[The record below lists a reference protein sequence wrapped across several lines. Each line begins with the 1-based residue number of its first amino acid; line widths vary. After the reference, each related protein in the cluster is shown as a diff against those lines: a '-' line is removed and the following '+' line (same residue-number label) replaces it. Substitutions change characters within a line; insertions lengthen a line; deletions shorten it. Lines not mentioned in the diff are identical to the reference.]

1 MVSYLTDYSP
11 GKPGI
16 KPMTFRILLI
26 SLLFSSSAMAFAGND
41 YNYTFINTGFG
52 YNNQNQGTQNFD
64 GTTWFVNGAYKVPSI
79 PVILNAGYAYGR
91 IDKDDIASNVEID
104 GSSYFAGASLL
115 LKPTDRFHVIPSV
128 TSGRLRNGLSVDADE
143 IKDKVTAYTASV
155 SARYHL
161 EQGLWLNSGY
171 IQQYYD
177 RDEDDNT
184 GFFTAGAEY
193 QVDNEWA
200 FGLNY
205 RGNSD
210 QYTTQFFVK
219 LFF

>member
-1 MVSYLTDYSP
+1 
-11 GKPGI
+11 
-16 KPMTFRILLI
+16 MTFRRIFRTLLL
-26 SLLFSSSAMAFAGND
+26 SLLLSTPTIALADND

-52 YNNQNQGTQNFD
+52 YNNQNQGAQNIN
-64 GTTWFVNGAYKVPSI
+64 GATWFVNGAYKIPSI

-91 IDKDDIASNVEID
+91 VDKDDIASNVKID

-143 IKDKVTAYTASV
+143 IKDKVTACTASV

-161 EQGLWLNSGY
+161 DRGLWLNSGY
-171 IQQYYD
+171 MQQYYD
-177 RDEDDNT
+177 QDDDGNT

-193 QVDNEWA
+193 QVDKEWG

-210 QYTTQFFVK
+210 QHTTQLFVK

>member
-1 MVSYLTDYSP
+1 MIFRSCLLPLLLT
-11 GKPGI
+11 
-16 KPMTFRILLI
+16 I
-26 SLLFSSSAMAFAGND
+26 SAIANAGND

-52 YNNQNQGTQNFD
+52 YNNQNQGTQTID
-64 GTTWFVNGAYKVPSI
+64 GTTWFVNGAYKIPSVPL
-79 PVILNAGYAYGR
+79 ILNAGYSYGR
-91 IDKDDIASNVEID
+91 IDKDEVARNVEID
-104 GSSYFAGASLL
+104 GSSYFAGASLI
-115 LKPTDRFHVIPSV
+115 LKPTERFHLIPSV

-143 IKDKVTAYTASV
+143 VKDKLTAYTASV

-161 EQGLWLNSGY
+161 ERGLWLNTGY

-177 RDEDDNT
+177 RNDDQDESNNT

-193 QVDNEWA
+193 QVDKEWG

-219 LFF
+219 FFF

>member
-1 MVSYLTDYSP
+1 M
-11 GKPGI
+11 I
-16 KPMTFRILLI
+16 FRALLL
-26 SLLFSSSAMAFAGND
+26 SFLLSTSALAFAGND

-52 YNNQNQGTQNFD
+52 YNNQSQGTQNID
-64 GTTWFVNGAYKVPSI
+64 GTTWFLNGAYKIPSI
-79 PVILNAGYAYGR
+79 PVILNAGYSYGR
-91 IDKDDIASNVEID
+91 IDKHEVASNVEID

-115 LKPTDRFHVIPSV
+115 LKPTDRFHVIPSI

-143 IKDKVTAYTASV
+143 AKDKVTAYTASV
-155 SARYHL
+155 AARYHL
-161 EQGLWLNSGY
+161 ERGLWLNTGY
-171 IQQYYD
+171 MEQYYD
-177 RDEDDNT
+177 RDENDHT

-193 QVDNEWA
+193 QVDKEWG

>member
-1 MVSYLTDYSP
+1 MIFRSCLLPLLLT
-11 GKPGI
+11 
-16 KPMTFRILLI
+16 I
-26 SLLFSSSAMAFAGND
+26 SAIANAGND

-52 YNNQNQGTQNFD
+52 YNNQNQGTQTID
-64 GTTWFVNGAYKVPSI
+64 GTTWFVNGAYKIPSVPL
-79 PVILNAGYAYGR
+79 ILNAGYSYGR
-91 IDKDDIASNVEID
+91 IDKDEVARNVEID
-104 GSSYFAGASLL
+104 GSSYFAGASLI
-115 LKPTDRFHVIPSV
+115 LKPTGRFHLIPSV

-143 IKDKVTAYTASV
+143 VKDKLTAYTASV

-161 EQGLWLNSGY
+161 ERGLWLNTGY

-177 RDEDDNT
+177 RNDDQDESNNT

-193 QVDNEWA
+193 QVDKEWG

-219 LFF
+219 FFF

>member
-1 MVSYLTDYSP
+1 M
-11 GKPGI
+11 I
-16 KPMTFRILLI
+16 FRSWLL
-26 SLLFSSSAMAFAGND
+26 SLLLTISAIANAGNE

-52 YNNQNQGTQNFD
+52 YNNQNQGTQTID
-64 GTTWFVNGAYKVPSI
+64 GTTWFVNGAYKVPSV
-79 PVILNAGYAYGR
+79 PLILNAGYSYGR
-91 IDKDDIASNVEID
+91 IDKDEVAKNVEID
-104 GSSYFAGASLL
+104 GSSYFAGASLI
-115 LKPTDRFHVIPSV
+115 LKPTEKFHLIPSV

-143 IKDKVTAYTASV
+143 VKDKLTAYTASV

-161 EQGLWLNSGY
+161 ERGLWLNTGY

-177 RDEDDNT
+177 RNDDQDESNNT

-193 QVDNEWA
+193 QVDKEWG